1 MFNISIAL
9 EVKYMRKIIGYVAAG
24 VILTAVSAAVV
35 IKQKKK
41 GNRTQVRY

>member
-1 MFNISIAL
+1 MLNISIPL

-24 VILTAVSAAVV
+24 AILATVSAAVV

-41 GNRTQVRY
+41 EIKNK

>member
-1 MFNISIAL
+1 MFNITIAL

-24 VILTAVSAAVV
+24 AVLATVSAAVI

-41 GNRTQVRY
+41 EIRHK

>member
-1 MFNISIAL
+1 MFNRTIAV

-24 VILTAVSAAVV
+24 AVLATVSAAVI

-41 GNRTQVRY
+41 EIRHK

>member
-1 MFNISIAL
+1 MFNIYIAL

-24 VILTAVSAAVV
+24 AILATVSAAVV

-41 GNRTQVRY
+41 EIKNK